1 MQPGEETPKA
11 VPELS
16 LWQKIRNLFLL
27 KIKFAGAGAI
37 ATAVDYILYLVLVN
51 RFLPPVTANIV
62 SYGTAVLINFTM
74 HRRFIFQQKGATW
87 TTFLASFTASMVGL
101 SLSTGLIYGLNRWPF
116 FAQHQY
122 LTKMLSTG
130 ILFFYN
136 FYTKRFVF
144 ERRFI

>member
-1 MQPGEETPKA
+1 MQHGEEPRIA
-11 VPELS
+11 QAEGS
-16 LWQKIRNLFLL
+16 LWQKLRNLFLL
-27 KIKFAGAGAI
+27 QVKFAGAGAL
-37 ATAVDYILYLVLVN
+37 ATGVDYVLYLVLVN

-62 SYGTAVLINFTM
+62 SYGTAVLINFGM

-87 TTFLASFTASMVGL
+87 AVFLASFSASMIGL
-101 SLSTGLIYGLNRWPF
+101 SLSTGLIYGLNRWSF

-122 LTKMLSTG
+122 LTKLLSTG

-144 ERRFI
+144 ERRFF